1 MKSLFLMLGCLALLH
16 DAAAQAVVING
27 QPLAAPARAAI
38 EQRTGVPLVPGRWWY
53 DARSGLWGAEG
64 QGPSGLAPA
73 ALPVEAPLGAA
84 ASAGRTGVF
93 VNGRDLTVAEVRWL
107 QSLGPVWPGRYWL
120 DAWGN
125 VGLEGQAVPF
135 VNLPQR
141 AAAVAAATGAGTT
154 HTTPGGTWI
163 SSGGGCVSI
172 SAKSSSGIGRVGAS
186 NC

>member
-1 MKSLFLMLGCLALLH
+1 MKQAIVMLGALALLL
-16 DAAAQAVVING
+16 DAAAQDVVING
-27 QPLAAPARAAI
+27 RALAAEARVAI
-38 EQRTGVPLVPGRWWY
+38 EQRTGVPLVAGRWWY

-64 QGPSGLAPA
+64 QGPAGLAPA
-73 ALPVEAPLGAA
+73 GLDVGAPLPAG
-84 ASAGRTGVF
+84 ASAGRSGVLI
-93 VNGRDLTVAEVRWL
+93 NGRDLTLAEVRWL
-107 QSLGPVWPGRYWL
+107 QTLGPVWPGRYWL

-125 VGLEGQAVPF
+125 VGLEGQSIPF

-141 AAAVAAATGAGTT
+141 AAAAAATGGTA
-154 HTTPGGTWI
+154 TTPGGTWI